1 MISHI
6 TANELKLRVFR
17 KLNILKVII
26 IIFFT
31 ANTSISAD
39 SLNTHIS
46 DSYKIHAADSTGI
59 PAMDTIERHSS
70 DTVKSHVLETI
81 KPRTLDSV
89 RINKLDTVV
98 SKTNLDLNKRHKKT
112 IGDNLV
118 DDFGIFFKDW
128 GRFLTVPLR
137 MKGTDWLIGGGA
149 LGITALSSLADRRV
163 KRSVSVQETG
173 NSNHGFYDIAAQY
186 GYIYY
191 HVIFASG
198 LYLTGLFTRSDD
210 VRETARMIMES
221 LAFSGTITVGLR
233 FVFDR
238 ERPYVTDDPYKFDWF
253 KVKSLDTQSFPSGH
267 TAVAFATGTILAE
280 KIGTWW
286 SRIIFYGA
294 AALTG
299 YSKIRTNQHWF
310 SDVVFGAMLGFG
322 SSWFVLKQD
331 ADRKIQSKKEGG
343 RDRSRFSFYPS
354 FNGFGIVYRL

>member
-1 MISHI
+1 MMANS
-6 TANELKLRVFR
+6 TANELKLRVFG
-17 KLNILKVII
+17 NLK
-26 IIFFT
+26 IFNVLTIVFFSV
-31 ANTSISAD
+31 NTLISAD
-39 SLNTHIS
+39 SLNKRFS
-46 DSYKIHAADSTGI
+46 DSDKIQTADSTGI
-59 PAMDTIERHSS
+59 PATDTIEYHSS
-70 DTVKSHVLETI
+70 DTVKSHVIENI
-81 KPRTLDSV
+81 KPRNLDSI
-89 RINKLDTVV
+89 RINKIDTLL
-98 SKTNLDLNKRHKKT
+98 SKSNLNLNKRHKKT
-112 IGDNLV
+112 IGDDLS
-118 DDFGIFFKDW
+118 DDFVIFFKDW

-149 LGITALSSLADRRV
+149 LGVTVLSSLADRSV

-198 LYLTGLFTRSDD
+198 LYLTGLFTRNDD

-221 LAFSGTITVGLR
+221 LAYSGTITIGLR
-233 FVFDR
+233 YLFDR
-238 ERPYVTDDPYKFDWF
+238 ERPYVTDDPYKFAWL

-267 TAVAFATGTILAE
+267 TAVAFATSTILAE

-294 AALTG
+294 AAITG

-331 ADRKIQSKKEGG
+331 ADRKIQDNKKGG

-354 FNGFGIVYRL
+354 YNGFGVVYRL